1 MDNLYYSDF
10 FNKRFYSWLSE
21 AQSGGL
27 TSYIN
32 SKAVEELA
40 GDIKASA
47 GFETVSS
54 FVKKYAEQAET
65 SKDAGLSNISVSLF
79 GSLCGLEG
87 ADTGALEKITDA
99 AVSAFQ
105 SGSER
110 MPFTGGTAREV
121 VKVLLVLG
129 LGSLILNMEAMQ

>member
-1 MDNLYYSDF
+1 MDNLHYSDF

-47 GFETVSS
+47 GFEAVSS

-65 SKDAGLSNISVSLF
+65 NKDAGLSNISVSLF

-87 ADTGALEKITDA
+87 ADAGALKKLTDA

-105 SGSER
+105 AGEA
-110 MPFTGGTAREV
+110 GGTAREV

-129 LGSLILNMEAMQ
+129 LGSLILNMEAM